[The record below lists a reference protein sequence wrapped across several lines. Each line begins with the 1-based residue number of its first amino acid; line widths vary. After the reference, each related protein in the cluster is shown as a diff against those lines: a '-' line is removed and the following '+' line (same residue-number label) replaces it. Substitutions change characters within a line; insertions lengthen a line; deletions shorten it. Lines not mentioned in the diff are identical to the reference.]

1 MILSCPSCA
10 AQFNINPQALG
21 DAGRTVRCGKCKHQ
35 WHATA
40 PLITMQAD
48 DLNSAKASGVSTAAP
63 TSPPETA
70 GNTQNSIGQK
80 GVGQNAIAG
89 STEPVAEEPPAK
101 SSFKQKSYAQSLL
114 DRAAMDD
121 EDTMSSLPSYGS
133 ELAPIAKRNAII
145 AAVLLASLLS
155 IPIFMLNHPS
165 SNEQPAVKTDDK
177 NTADIHA
184 EVKPAEKKEDLDKKE
199 NREIILDG
207 TPTTL
212 LKEEVG
218 RTILS
223 IEGALINKTQK
234 VLPVPILQ
242 AQALNAKGKI
252 VKEWIIPIPN
262 KEMNP
267 GERQP
272 FSYSMPFSE
281 QGVVDIAF
289 HFL

>member
-21 DAGRTVRCGKCKHQ
+21 EAGRTVRCGKCKHQ

-40 PLITMQAD
+40 PLITLQAD
-48 DLNSAKASGVSTAAP
+48 DLNGAKTSGVSKAAP
-63 TSPPETA
+63 ASPPESA
-70 GNTQNSIGQK
+70 GISEK
-80 GVGQNAIAG
+80 SVGQHAIAG
-89 STEPVAEEPPAK
+89 STEPAAQEPPVKAPPVKEALAK
-101 SSFKQKSYAQSLL
+101 SSFKQTSYAQ
-114 DRAAMDD
+114 AAMDD
-121 EDTMSSLPSYGS
+121 EDALLSSMSSLPSYSS
-133 ELAPIAKRNAII
+133 EMAPIARRNAII

-155 IPIFMLNHPS
+155 IPIFMLNHGASPEQS
-165 SNEQPAVKTDDK
+165 SVVKTDDK
-177 NTADIHA
+177 
-184 EVKPAEKKEDLDKKE
+184 KPEEIKPVEKVEAKKED
-199 NREIILDG
+199 REIILDG

-218 RTILS
+218 STILS

-242 AQALNAKGKI
+242 AQALNAKGKV